1 MVALWE
7 LILLYITQPKA
18 ATFLSSTEFH
28 LTAYK
33 SAPRCFLNGR
43 IMQTTAK
50 QEAKHWSVLGGNC
63 TAWGRL
69 KLSYVRNVAGWVTER
84 QQGNNLGVIR
94 QSGGSWDWLRGTDLG
109 ARRGTDVPL
118 AVHCLGLQGFA
129 VFGDLLRFNDAFR
142 SSHLKF
148 TNCSGGDIRW
158 HITKNGK
165 SLDVFI
171 WRMLIDEWIIP
182 TGKRFGD
189 AYVFKV
195 GIWKKKIGY

>member
-33 SAPRCFLNGR
+33 SAPRCFRNGR

-63 TAWGRL
+63 TAWGRH

-94 QSGGSWDWLRGTDLG
+94 QSGGKLGQGLTAGDWPWSEEGHGCTTCSPLPRS
-109 ARRGTDVPL
+109 ARLCRPWWS
-118 AVHCLGLQGFA
+118 AAIQWCLQVLPSQIHKLQQG
-129 VFGDLLRFNDAFR
+129 R
-142 SSHLKF
+142 HKK
-148 TNCSGGDIRW
+148 TNYEKWKAIRCI
-158 HITKNGK
+158 H
-165 SLDVFI
+165 
-171 WRMLIDEWIIP
+171 ME
-182 TGKRFGD
+182 D
-189 AYVFKV
+189 AYRWMNNTHREEVW
-195 GIWKKKIGY
+195 GLLCL